1 MDGIQ
6 LRKMNSPITKA
17 IYVAGVT
24 TFCTFLG
31 CWAVLAHQEAT
42 GTMSMKPMPAMDGTF
57 VKNAAQGGMAE
68 VKLGQ
73 LAQSNGS
80 NDAVKQFG
88 QRMVT
93 DHSKANDQLKD
104 AASKENISV
113 PADISAK
120 DQATYDSL
128 AKLSGPAFDK
138 AYARD
143 MVTDHEKDIADFN
156 KEATSGRKD
165 SIKNFANETLPTLKD
180 HLKQAREM
188 RQAVAGPASTTKKSA
203 SGSGQR

>member
-1 MDGIQ
+1 MEGIQ
-6 LRKMNSPITKA
+6 LRKMNSPVTKA

-42 GTMSMKPMPAMDGTF
+42 GQMSHKSMSSMDDTF
-57 VKNAAQGGMAE
+57 VKKAAQGGMAE

-104 AASKENISV
+104 AASKENITV
-113 PADISAK
+113 PIAISAK

-128 AKLSGPAFDK
+128 SKLSGSAFDK

-143 MVTDHEKDIADFN
+143 MVKDHEADIADFN
-156 KEATSGRKD
+156 KEATAGQKD
-165 SIKNFANETLPTLKD
+165 SIKNFASETLPTLKD
-180 HLKQAREM
+180 HLRHAREM
-188 RQAVAGPASTTKKSA
+188 RQAVAESPSSMKKSA
-203 SGSGQR
+203 SGQR

>member
-1 MDGIQ
+1 MEGIQ

-42 GTMSMKPMPAMDGTF
+42 GTMTMKPMPAMDDTF
-57 VKNAAQGGMAE
+57 VKKAAQGGMAE

-93 DHSKANDQLKD
+93 DHSKANHQLKD
-104 AASKENISV
+104 AASKENITV

-128 AKLSGPAFDK
+128 AKLSGPVFDK

-156 KEATSGRKD
+156 KEATSGQKD
-165 SIKNFANETLPTLKD
+165 SIKSFASETLPTLKD

-188 RQAVAGPASTTKKSA
+188 RQAVAGPAASTTKKSA
-203 SGSGQR
+203 SGQR

>member
-1 MDGIQ
+1 MEGIQ

-42 GTMSMKPMPAMDGTF
+42 GQMTMKPMVADDTF
-57 VKNAAQGGMAE
+57 VRKAAQGGMAE

-80 NDAVKQFG
+80 SDAVKQFG

-104 AASKENISV
+104 AAAKENITV
-113 PADISAK
+113 PTDISAK

-128 AKLSGPAFDK
+128 SKLTGSAFDK

-156 KEATSGRKD
+156 KEATSGQKD
-165 SIKNFANETLPTLKD
+165 SIKNFASETLPTLKD

-188 RQAVAGPASTTKKSA
+188 KQAVVGSPSSTKKSA
-203 SGSGQR
+203 SGQR

>member
-1 MDGIQ
+1 MEGIQ
-6 LRKMNSPITKA
+6 LRKMNSPVIKA

-31 CWAVLAHQEAT
+31 CWAVLAHQENTQMA
-42 GTMSMKPMPAMDGTF
+42 GKPASMDGTF
-57 VKNAAQGGMAE
+57 VKKAAQGGMAE

-93 DHSKANDQLKD
+93 DHSQANDQLKD
-104 AASKENISV
+104 AASKEHLTV
-113 PADISAK
+113 PTDVSAK

-128 AKLSGPAFDK
+128 SKLSGSAFDK

-143 MVTDHEKDIADFN
+143 MVKDHETDIADFN
-156 KEATSGRKD
+156 KEATGGQKD
-165 SIKNFANETLPTLKD
+165 AIKNFASETLPTLKD

-188 RQAVAGPASTTKKSA
+188 RQAVGGAPSSTKKSA
-203 SGSGQR
+203 SGQR

>member
-1 MDGIQ
+1 MEGIQ

-42 GTMSMKPMPAMDGTF
+42 GTMAARSSAAADDSTF
-57 VKNAAQGGMAE
+57 VKKAAQGGMAE

-104 AASKENISV
+104 AASKENITV
-113 PADISAK
+113 PTDISAK

-156 KEATSGRKD
+156 KEATSGQKD
-165 SIKNFANETLPTLKD
+165 SIKNFASETLATLKD

-188 RQAVAGPASTTKKSA
+188 RQAVAGPPSSTKKSV
-203 SGSGQR
+203 SGKR